1 MDLRAHNIFLAIAL
15 SAGTILPAVAQE
27 SSAPFGSTLPFQ
39 NAVTGEP
46 LDWSMANEEGRDTP
60 AVKEFFKT
68 GHNPYTTIPKNCLTN
83 FENVFLTS
91 CSGCHGHL
99 GEGKIGPGLNDNY
112 WTYPAGKTDVGLFSI
127 IYGGAQAQMGPHSD
141 LELDQILQV
150 MAWVR
155 HLYKDGVAD
164 ATWLTDDQKKSFK
177 PYDEAADT
185 EVKKTEDPAKCEAR
199 PFE

>member
-1 MDLRAHNIFLAIAL
+1 MDLRAQHVFLAATL
-15 SAGTILPAVAQE
+15 LAGAALPALAQD
-27 SSAPFGSTLPFQ
+27 SSPPFGTTLPFQ

-46 LDWSMANEEGRDTP
+46 LDWSMANPDGKDTP

-68 GHNPYTTIPKNCLTN
+68 GHNPYITIPKNCLTN
-83 FENVFLTS
+83 FEDVFLTS

-127 IYGGAQAQMGPHSD
+127 IYGGAQAQMGPHTD
-141 LELDQILQV
+141 LEFDQLLQV

-155 HLYKDGVAD
+155 HLYTGPVGD
-164 ATWLTDDQKKSFK
+164 ATWLNDEQKKAYK
-177 PYDEAADT
+177 PYDDAANEEA
-185 EVKKTEDPAKCEAR
+185 KKAEDPAKCEAR